1 MNTIEI
7 DGRQLLI
14 DVVYH
19 DSGEEPESAC
29 VNRMVSTRVGDVT
42 YQRPGDDWR
51 AAVDWAVQQITRNAS
66 VFQVESVPPF
76 VKWQGRSSSGIVETQ
91 PAASAKREIITVVVS
106 SYAQAFE
113 IDWSTI
119 VSPLTKARAMGFDIS
134 KLTTPPGSSVTV
146 IDSAP
151 LSDATREAISVVA
164 NSAGVQGARLDHT
177 ED

>member
-51 AAVDWAVQQITRNAS
+51 AAVDWAVRQITRNAS
-66 VFQVESVPPF
+66 VFQVDSVPPF
-76 VKWQGRSSSGIVETQ
+76 VKWQGRSSSGVVETQ
-91 PAASAKREIITVVVS
+91 PASAKRQIITVVVS
-106 SYAQAFE
+106 SYAEAFE
-113 IDWSTI
+113 IDWSMI

-134 KLTTPPGSSVTV
+134 KLTAPPGSSVTV
-146 IDSAP
+146 IDPAP
-151 LSDATREAISVVA
+151 LADATRKAIGGVA
-164 NSAGVQGARLDHT
+164 SSAGVPGARLDHT